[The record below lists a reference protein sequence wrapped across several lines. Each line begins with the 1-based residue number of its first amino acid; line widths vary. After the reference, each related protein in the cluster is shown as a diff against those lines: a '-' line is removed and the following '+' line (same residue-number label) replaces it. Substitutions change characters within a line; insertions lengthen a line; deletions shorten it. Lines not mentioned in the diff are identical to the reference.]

1 MSSLTIPLLDL
12 SQDLN
17 LSSQHTD
24 HVDKDLNFYRKTLG
38 TQFVKDTKMS
48 AASEAPNRR
57 LRIMEELD
65 QKLDEIEEFEEYGS
79 EYKGLL
85 EETDLIEDENLLFEL
100 ERHRRNL
107 EKESLAGT
115 IWEPSFVL
123 CWVIVG
129 FVTAYVVFLIIAG
142 DTDTKFFKEEL

>member
-1 MSSLTIPLLDL
+1 MSSLSIPLLDL

-17 LSSQHTD
+17 LYSRHTD
-24 HVDKDLNFYRKTLG
+24 HVNKDLNFYRKT
-38 TQFVKDTKMS
+38 QFIQDTKMS

-65 QKLDEIEEFEEYGS
+65 QRLDEIEEFEEYGS

>member
-1 MSSLTIPLLDL
+1 
-12 SQDLN
+12 
-17 LSSQHTD
+17 
-24 HVDKDLNFYRKTLG
+24 
-38 TQFVKDTKMS
+38 MS

-65 QKLDEIEEFEEYGS
+65 QRLDEIEEFEEYGS